1 MKSRIGIGFLRVA
14 SPFVVTFSTILQVHL
29 ASVDVIKEQFF
40 LSSFVVHYNPCHFAI
55 RHSIPDVAVPVA
67 AVAEVVI
74 AVEAL
79 QRIHLLQSLAVGVAV
94 DAGVVAVGSASSA
107 ELLFVAEAVVVVVV
121 GVLDVVVV
129 VDIAGVVDILE

>member
-1 MKSRIGIGFLRVA
+1 MKSRIGIGFLRAV

-67 AVAEVVI
+67 AVAEVVTALVVI
-74 AVEAL
+74 AVEA
-79 QRIHLLQSLAVGVAV
+79 
-94 DAGVVAVGSASSA
+94 
-107 ELLFVAEAVVVVVV
+107 
-121 GVLDVVVV
+121 
-129 VDIAGVVDILE
+129 